1 MISVNGDHCHV
12 LPFYWPYTAGLIV
25 IAASPVFTY
34 GISVFLQEDGDIEAV
49 GASEEDIV
57 DELPANDVDSKQADV
72 LMSGDNLRQA

>member
-1 MISVNGDHCHV
+1 
-12 LPFYWPYTAGLIV
+12 LPCSSILLAIYCWLNSDCCVTSFYVRY
-25 IAASPVFTY
+25 FCF
-34 GISVFLQEDGDIEAV
+34 FLQEDGDIEAV